1 MERLV
6 NNTIVYELKS
16 LFINISDVLSNNR
29 KKIYT
34 FLYNIDKNKY
44 NYIYYNIMMIIY
56 LKNNI
61 PSSDIIYSNIIIN
74 LKYIN
79 SIEKILKEK
88 LINDK
93 IKFED
98 DEIL

>member
-1 MERLV
+1 
-6 NNTIVYELKS
+6 
-16 LFINISDVLSNNR
+16 
-29 KKIYT
+29 
-34 FLYNIDKNKY
+34 
-44 NYIYYNIMMIIY
+44 MMIIY

-93 IKFED
+93 ITFGD